1 MAKTL
6 NGGALISYGPTLP
19 TPSVTPDG
27 ALFYKTDSISGGQQG
42 LYMFGF
48 IRDASSNILGYQVAQ
63 DWTPA
68 TSPDLYVLKGGD
80 TMIGALTVPTYIR
93 ITQVSGA
100 QRLVIGN
107 QDGGGI
113 NKPSIIEASN
123 GVISISTGDNW
134 SGSGGTFNTSQA
146 LVINGAGATGLTFRG
161 AQVWHMNNDGAGS
174 GLDADLLDGNDST
187 FFLNVSNMNAGV
199 LSPARGGTG
208 NTTAPASGGILY
220 GASGTVSSVAGTSGQ
235 VLLSGGAAAPTWAN
249 QSTLSVGYATTA
261 GNANFAT
268 SATNA
273 VNATIAASMQWSG
286 VLNITT
292 ALVTTASTPASGFTT
307 YSRPSFFYDM
317 GSSGVKSMTPPQFQT
332 GSISGFD
339 GFSTS
344 DMGQYQVGFTSI
356 GLGGNGARSVQIAA
370 NWNAE
375 EASPTN
381 LRYRVNDDTSD
392 VTQWGA
398 FRTIWDQGNLTSF
411 SQLGLTN
418 VSQLTNDAAYIN
430 STALALKQNASSFAP
445 GAILEAGRYIDMH
458 GGGGAA
464 HDFDV
469 RFDCGPGTGADG
481 QGALNIS
488 AASTTVTAL
497 TATSSLTTP
506 NATIG
511 QVKSTA
517 NLHLDS
523 AGSGNAVYL
532 NYFSGGS
539 GVVFGN
545 GATGVVGT
553 MTGSGDLN
561 INGNF
566 VANGNVSAFSDA
578 RIKKDIQRIIDPIG
592 KVKLL
597 NGVTYTRL
605 DNEERGTGLIAQDVQ
620 AVLSEAVAENQDGML
635 SVMYG
640 NLVGLLVEAIKD
652 QQKQIDGLMFEVE
665 QISRRKT
672 HTSR

>member
-19 TPSVTPDG
+19 IASVTPDG
-27 ALFYKTDSISGGQQG
+27 ALFYKTDGIAGGPQG

-48 IRDASSNILGYQVAQ
+48 IRDTSSTILGYQVAQ

-68 TSPDLYVLKGGD
+68 ISPDLYVLKGGD
-80 TMIGALTVPTYIR
+80 TMVGALTVPTYIR
-93 ITQVSGA
+93 ITQGSGA
-100 QRLVIGN
+100 QRLVTGN
-107 QDGGGI
+107 QDGGGT

-123 GVISISTGDNW
+123 GVISISTGDTW

-187 FFLNVSNMNAGV
+187 FFLNASNMNAGV

-208 NTTAPASGGILY
+208 NTTAPVAGGILY
-220 GASGTVSSVAGTSGQ
+220 GASGTVSSIAGTSGQ
-235 VLLSGGAAAPTWAN
+235 VLLSGGAAVPVWTN
-249 QSTLSVGYATTA
+249 QSALNVGYATTA

-273 VNATIAASMQWSG
+273 VNATNASSMPWSG
-286 VLNITT
+286 IVNITT
-292 ALVTTASTPASGFTT
+292 AFVTTASTPATGFTT

-317 GSSGVKSMTPPQFQT
+317 GSSGAKSMTPPQFQV

-356 GLGGNGARSVQIAA
+356 GLAGNGTRSVQIAA

-375 EASPTN
+375 ETAPTN
-381 LRYRVNDDTSD
+381 LRYRVNDDTGD

-418 VSQLTNDAAYIN
+418 VSQLTNDATYVNA
-430 STALALKQNASSFAP
+430 TALALKQNASSFAP
-445 GAILEAGRYIDMH
+445 GGILEAGRYIDMH
-458 GGGGAA
+458 GGGAV

-488 AASTTVTAL
+488 AASTTVSIL
-497 TATSSLTTP
+497 TATSSLNSP
-506 NATIG
+506 IANVG

-523 AGSGNAVYL
+523 AAAGNAVYL

-539 GVVFGN
+539 GVMFGN
-545 GATGVVGT
+545 GATGVVASMSGT
-553 MTGSGDLN
+553 GNLN

-566 VANGNVSAFSDA
+566 VANGNVSAFSDI
-578 RIKKDIQRIIDPIG
+578 RVKKDIQRILDPIG

-620 AVLSEAVAENQDGML
+620 AVLPEAVAENEDGML

-640 NLVGLLVEAIKD
+640 NMIGLLVEAVKD
-652 QQKQIDGLMFEVE
+652 QQKQIDGLMFEIE
-665 QISRRKT
+665 QMGKRRLQTRK
-672 HTSR
+672 